1 MGLTL
6 VSFALCPFL
15 QRARALLAEKAVP
28 HEVRLIELAKRP
40 DWFGPLSPRGK
51 VPLLVTMSGPID
63 DPRAILEYLEEA
75 YPSPPLWPS
84 EGSGSTAPSAYLK
97 AKDRALLAY
106 AEEEIFP
113 SAYRLQIA
121 PDEDRAKNALQAVR
135 EKLSPIERWLDDR
148 PYLSGEGERFGM
160 ADLGLLPF
168 AIRSEL
174 MQKRGLIDIT
184 QDLPNLRAWHARVL
198 ARPSAHASIPEDFE
212 DRVLADMDR
221 RGAWLLS
228 HVTEGG

>member
-15 QRARALLAEKAVP
+15 QRARTLLSEKAVP
-28 HEVRLIELAKRP
+28 HEVRLIELTKRP
-40 DWFGPLSPRGK
+40 EWFGPLSPRGK

-63 DPRAILEYLEEA
+63 EPRAILEYLEEA
-75 YPSPPLWPS
+75 YPSPALWP
-84 EGSGSTAPSAYLK
+84 ADPYLK

-121 PDEDRAKNALQAVR
+121 PDEDRTKNAQDAVR
-135 EKLSPIERWLDDR
+135 EKLKPIERWLDDR
-148 PYLSGEGERFGM
+148 PYLSGEGRSFGM

-168 AIRSEL
+168 AARSEL

-198 ARPSAHASIPEDFE
+198 QRPSVHASLPEDFG
-212 DRVLADMDR
+212 DRVLADMDK
-221 RGAWLLS
+221 RGAWLLTNVS
-228 HVTEGG
+228 EGG